1 MLIRVRF
8 TLHLQE
14 NKIKK
19 NNFFKLKRPTLKKI
33 GLKTTGR
40 LAMKQHDSL
49 EFRKSASFKSE
60 VSYRPGYNIEMLMD
74 EMVQRKNDEWNLQRR
89 PSSSQLK
96 RSNSSQLKRS
106 SSSQIRIYEDQVM
119 T

>member
-1 MLIRVRF
+1 M
-8 TLHLQE
+8 E

-33 GLKTTGR
+33 GLKTAVGR

-74 EMVQRKNDEWNLQRR
+74 EMVKRKNDEWNLQRR

-96 RSNSSQLKRS
+96 RSSSSQLKRS
-106 SSSQIRIYEDQVM
+106 SSSQIRIDEDQVM